1 MHSDLIKYCSQLI
14 NLSNEDIDLLCSSFK
29 SLRLKR
35 KEFLLKEG
43 ERCSFIAFL
52 NSGIVRHFY
61 IKDGN
66 ENICN
71 IVLAN
76 NFFTNLKSFSENT
89 PSSSNLQVLQD
100 AEILIIYRDE
110 LTELYEK
117 SNQIKS
123 LGRLITEK
131 VAKLAIDKA
140 ISLSSDKPEERIEKL
155 LLNSP
160 KLFQEVPQRYL
171 ASLIGITPESFSR
184 IRSRIQKNK
193 ES

>member
-171 ASLIGITPESFSR
+171 ASLIGITPFFLVLM
-184 IRSRIQKNK
+184 I
-193 ES
+193 